1 MIVIDTNVLE
11 GVEPKGHFGGLTTV
25 DVINADQA
33 GNMVVQLSRGPV
45 NSGAY
50 SHAHENAEQLF
61 YVLEGR
67 LTIRT
72 SDGQSVVLKP
82 GMAAFIPRGEVHA
95 TKNEGAEPVVSLVVT
110 SPPLG

>member
-1 MIVIDTNVLE
+1 MIVIDTNVLK

-33 GNMVVQLSRGPV
+33 RNMVVQVSRGPV

-50 SHAHENAEQLF
+50 SHAHADSEQLF
-61 YVLEGR
+61 FVLEGR

-72 SDGQSVVLKP
+72 ADGQSVVLKP
-82 GMAAFIPRGEVHA
+82 GMAAFLPRGEAHA
-95 TKNEGAEPVVSLVVT
+95 TQNEGGEPVVSLIVT
-110 SPPLG
+110 SPPLK